1 MAGSRRVH
9 NDRGFR
15 PWLVATLCGN
25 VDRKAIYISKDH
37 EMRVGYHPNPSG
49 SFVVREFTEE
59 ATLDLFERYLE
70 EKNS

>member
-15 PWLVATLCGN
+15 PWLVETLCGN
-25 VDRKAIYISKDH
+25 VDRESIHISKDH

-49 SFVVREFTEE
+49 SFVVREFTEDE
-59 ATLDLFERYLE
+59 TLDLFELYLL
-70 EKNS
+70 EKST